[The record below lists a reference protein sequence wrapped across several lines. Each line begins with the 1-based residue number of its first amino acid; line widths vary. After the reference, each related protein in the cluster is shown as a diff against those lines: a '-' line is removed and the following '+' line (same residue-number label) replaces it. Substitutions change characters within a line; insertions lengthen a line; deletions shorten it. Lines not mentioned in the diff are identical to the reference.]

1 MYREWNTFAKN
12 FQSAHIESK
21 PPKGIQPPSL
31 SFMSAYKHINSVT
44 YIYIRCTKSSIA
56 LQHRLPFG
64 KGEKMSPENYPI
76 LNGKMYL

>member
-1 MYREWNTFAKN
+1 MEYFCYKN

-21 PPKGIQPPSL
+21 PPIGIQPPSL

-44 YIYIRCTKSSIA
+44 YIRNTLCMKTSIA

-64 KGEKMSPENYPI
+64 EGEKMSPENYPI